1 MNKDRGMIKWMPFN
15 SVINTKEVLSSIL
28 KEKARKRKPIISDDE
43 IKQLEKSIIDAFYM
57 QTTISIT
64 YYKGGYT
71 YKYTGKIKKIDSINK
86 LIYLNNLKLLF
97 NQIIDVK
104 DFYDGNCS
112 LG

>member
-15 SVINTKEVLSSIL
+15 SVVSTKEVLSSIL
-28 KEKARKRKPIISDDE
+28 KEKEKVKKPVMSDDE

-71 YKYTGKIKKIDSINK
+71 YKYTGKIKKIDSLNK
-86 LIYLNNLKLLF
+86 LIYLNNLRLLF
-97 NQIIDVK
+97 NQIIDVTEV
-104 DFYDGNCS
+104 
-112 LG
+112 L